1 MRAPPLRANVL
12 VRVTGGKPMTARPTR
27 RLVRMAAAAAALSLL
42 SAAPVQGGLLGSFK
56 DAHDLHSDMTNLH
69 GGLFGAVDKAL
80 KGKSEEAWGDV
91 KGTLADFFMDQTPLG
106 PILNAGDAAKKK
118 LAAARSKVESFVGR
132 AGGTVDA
139 HAALVVDNRDRRH
152 FSRAGIA
159 RKERRLPARVSASAP
174 HRPGSGRTAPATDPW
189 GATGGATAS
198 KGSVADPLKG
208 KPGERYGVIDDDEL
222 EEERQRAERE
232 WRARRLAERTRE
244 QNRQS
249 KGRPGGRYGVIDD
262 DETGGST
269 ADYRTKLGA
278 AGGRADYAGALGDL
292 EREAEERERQ
302 ARLEEERRRAERE
315 RQARL
320 EEDRQRAERERQARL
335 EEDRRRAERERQ
347 ARLEEEY
354 QQAERAREQ
363 NRQLTKQIIQAFG
376 NLATTYYGGSADA
389 SASASGSPPRA
400 GNGRNC
406 RQGYSPTTVNG
417 GTHCCRPTSRTSS
430 GITCTGQR

>member
-1 MRAPPLRANVL
+1 
-12 VRVTGGKPMTARPTR
+12 MTARPTR

-118 LAAARSKVESFVGR
+118 LAAARRKVESFVGR
-132 AGGTVDA
+132 AGGTTVDA

-189 GATGGATAS
+189 GATGGATAP

-208 KPGERYGVIDDDEL
+208 RPGVRYGVIDDDEL

-320 EEDRQRAERERQARL
+320 EEERRRAERERQARLEAEERERQARLEEERRRAERERQARL
-335 EEDRRRAERERQ
+335 EEERQRAERERQ
-347 ARLEEEY
+347 AQLEEEY

-363 NRQLTKQIIQAFG
+363 NRQLTRQIIQAFG

-389 SASASGSPPRA
+389 SASASASGSPPVSPRERGCTWSEFHHGDGKWA
-400 GNGRNC
+400 WRGC
-406 RQGYSPTTVNG
+406 R
-417 GTHCCRPTSRTSS
+417 
-430 GITCTGQR
+430 GQR

>member
-1 MRAPPLRANVL
+1 
-12 VRVTGGKPMTARPTR
+12 MTARPTR

-42 SAAPVQGGLLGSFK
+42 STAPVQGGLLGSFK
-56 DAHDLHSDMTNLH
+56 DAHGLHSDMTNLH
-69 GGLFGAVDKAL
+69 GGLFGAVNKAL

-106 PILNAGDAAKKK
+106 PILNAGNAAKKR
-118 LAAARSKVESFVGR
+118 LAAARSKVESFVGG

-189 GATGGATAS
+189 GATGGATAP

-208 KPGERYGVIDDDEL
+208 RPGVRYGVIDDDEL

-315 RQARL
+315 RQAQLEEERRRAERERQARLEAEERERQARL
-320 EEDRQRAERERQARL
+320 EEERQRAERERQARL
-335 EEDRRRAERERQ
+335 EEERQRAERERQ
-347 ARLEEEY
+347 AQLEEEY

-363 NRQLTKQIIQAFG
+363 NRQLTRQIIQAFG

-389 SASASGSPPRA
+389 SASESGSPPHA
-400 GNGRNC
+400 GDD
-406 RQGYSPTTVNG
+406 
-417 GTHCCRPTSRTSS
+417 SS
-430 GITCTGQR
+430 CWVDGIRVRWHGCGQR